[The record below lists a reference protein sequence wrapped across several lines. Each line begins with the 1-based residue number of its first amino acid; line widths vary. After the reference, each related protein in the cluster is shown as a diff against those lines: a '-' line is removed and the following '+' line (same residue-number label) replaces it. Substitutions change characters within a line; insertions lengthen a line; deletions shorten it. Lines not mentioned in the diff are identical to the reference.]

1 MTPDVAS
8 SLGLDRGTRGA
19 VITEVLPGSPAAEAG
34 LRPGDVIVEVDR
46 KPVASSDDAV
56 SALRAPQKS
65 GHLLRV
71 RSGSGTRF
79 VTIK

>member
-1 MTPDVAS
+1 MAS

-19 VITEVLPGSPAAEAG
+19 VITDVLAGSPAADAG
-34 LRPGDVIVEVDR
+34 LKPGDVIVEVDR
-46 KPVASSDDAV
+46 KPVSSSEEAV
-56 SALRAPQKS
+56 SALQGPQKN

-71 RSGSGTRF
+71 RGASGSRF